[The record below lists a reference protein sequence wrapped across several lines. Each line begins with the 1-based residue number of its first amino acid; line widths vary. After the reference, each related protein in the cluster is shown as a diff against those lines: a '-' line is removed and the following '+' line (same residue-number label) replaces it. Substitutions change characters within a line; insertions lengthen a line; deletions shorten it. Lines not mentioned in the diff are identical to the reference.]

1 LNEEPANIYLPQ
13 PAIIRDILMENS
25 QIKTFVLAFA
35 DKDYNR
41 SFTYKPGQ
49 FMMVSVPHC
58 GEAPI
63 SFSSSPSRPGT
74 IQLSI
79 RRTGKLTNAIHD
91 LQRGSVI
98 GLRGPYGRPFPM
110 DLLKKKNLIF
120 VAGGIG
126 LAPLRSV
133 ITFCLDRGGNYGHK
147 TILYGC
153 RAPDELAFAADFATW
168 DKRDDVTCLL
178 TVDTAAPGW
187 NGAVGVVTGLLDT
200 IDLEAATSAALVC
213 GPPIMIR
220 FTLAKLSA
228 LGLADEDII
237 TTMERQMKCGVGI
250 CQHCHMDNKL
260 VCIDGPVFSR
270 AELKQLRVMELK
282 P

>member
-1 LNEEPANIYLPQ
+1 MNEEPANIYLPQ